1 MENIDNITNEEQKVY
16 GKQEITMYNHE
27 SFGEVRVVTRDG
39 EPWFVAVDVCRAL
52 GLEPNA
58 TRRLDD
64 DEKITLRLT
73 QGDSNR
79 TSDTNVVNEP
89 GLYSL
94 VLGSRKPEAKA
105 FKRWITHDIIPAIR
119 KNGMYATPMTVEKMI
134 EDPDYAISLLQRV
147 KDERLKRMEAERARA
162 EAERQRNILIHVQKT
177 FTSTEIAKELGM
189 KSARELNNWLCSSG
203 VQYKQNGTWVLYSK
217 YADLGYTEIKQQ
229 ALDNGHVVYDRRWTN
244 DGRSFILNLAK
255 GEE

>member
-1 MENIDNITNEEQKVY
+1 MENIDNITKEEQRVY
-16 GKQEITMYNHE
+16 GKQEIAMYNHE

-39 EPWFVAVDVCRAL
+39 EPWFVAADVCRAL
-52 GLEPNA
+52 EVGNSRQAL
-58 TRRLDD
+58 TRLDE
-64 DEKITLRLT
+64 DEKGVILT
-73 QGDSNR
+73 
-79 TSDTNVVNEP
+79 DTPGGKQEMSIVNEP

-105 FKRWITHDIIPAIR
+105 FKRWVTHEVLPSIR

-255 GEE
+255 GEM

>member
-1 MENIDNITNEEQKVY
+1 MENIIADREEYEIDKVFQNSEY
-16 GKQEITMYNHE
+16 GEL
-27 SFGEVRVVTRDG
+27 RVVVREG
-39 EPWFVAVDVCRAL
+39 EPWFVAADVCKAL
-52 GLEPNA
+52 EIKDTWNSMQ
-58 TRRLDD
+58 RLDD
-64 DEKITLRLT
+64 DEKGTCSISTLGGK
-73 QGDSNR
+73 QEMFI
-79 TSDTNVVNEP
+79 VNEP

-105 FKRWITHDIIPAIR
+105 FKRWVTHEVLPSIR